1 MTCWSCGGPTRAD
14 DRCNSCGALQPA
26 PAGEDLF
33 AALGVPRR
41 FTQDAAEPERRFRE
55 RARAFHP
62 DRFARAPA
70 RERRI
75 ALERSARLN
84 EAHRTLV
91 PPRRRAGY
99 LLQLMAAGDEPPPYD
114 TRVPRDRPPPYGAA
128 GDKPPP
134 YDTRVSGDRP
144 PPYGAAGG
152 EPPTYDTRVSGDRP
166 PPNGAGEARAAGQ
179 TVTDPALL
187 EEQLAIRELIEAARA
202 AGDAAELARLAAG
215 LSSRLAAIGH
225 RLGEL
230 LAGDAP
236 SVEARRTASR
246 LLDEARLLERALE
259 LAQGGAEL
267 R

>member
-1 MTCWSCGGPTRAD
+1 VTCWSCGGPTRAD

-41 FTQDAAEPERRFRE
+41 FDQDAAELERRFRE

-84 EAHRTLV
+84 EAHRTVV
-91 PPRRRAGY
+91 PPRRRAVY
-99 LLQLMAAGDEPPPYD
+99 LLQLLAAGDEPPPYD
-114 TRVPRDRPPPYGAA
+114 TRVPRDRPPPY
-128 GDKPPP
+128 
-134 YDTRVSGDRP
+134 
-144 PPYGAAGG
+144 
-152 EPPTYDTRVSGDRP
+152 
-166 PPNGAGEARAAGQ
+166 GAGEARAAGQ

-187 EEQLAIRELIEAARA
+187 EEQLAIRERIEAARA
-202 AGDAAELARLAAG
+202 AGDAAELARLAGG
-215 LSSRLAAIGH
+215 LSSRLAAIDH

-236 SVEARRTASR
+236 AVEARRAASR

>member
-1 MTCWSCGGPTRAD
+1 M
-14 DRCNSCGALQPA
+14 
-26 PAGEDLF
+26 
-33 AALGVPRR
+33 
-41 FTQDAAEPERRFRE
+41 
-55 RARAFHP
+55 
-62 DRFARAPA
+62 
-70 RERRI
+70 
-75 ALERSARLN
+75 
-84 EAHRTLV
+84 

-99 LLQLMAAGDEPPPYD
+99 LLQLL
-114 TRVPRDRPPPYGAA
+114 AA

-134 YDTRVSGDRP
+134 HDTRVPEDGSP
-144 PPYGAAGG
+144 LH
-152 EPPTYDTRVSGDRP
+152 
-166 PPNGAGEARAAGQ
+166 GAGEARAAGK
-179 TVTDPALL
+179 TLTDPALL
-187 EEQLAIRELIEAARA
+187 EEQLAIRERIEAARA

>member
-1 MTCWSCGGPTRAD
+1 M
-14 DRCNSCGALQPA
+14 LEPA

-41 FTQDAAEPERRFRE
+41 FAQDAAELERRFRE

-144 PPYGAAGG
+144 PP
-152 EPPTYDTRVSGDRP
+152 
-166 PPNGAGEARAAGQ
+166 NGAGEARTAGQ
-179 TVTDPALL
+179 TLTDPELL
-187 EEQLAIRELIEAARA
+187 EEQLAIRERIEVARV
-202 AGDAAELARLAAG
+202 AGDAAELARLAAARATSISSRIASCSSSSAGSVTVCPAARASPAPWSGDPSSGTRVSWGGG
-215 LSSRLAAIGH
+215 LSPAA
-225 RLGEL
+225 R
-230 LAGDAP
+230 
-236 SVEARRTASR
+236 SCRR
-246 LLDEARLLERALE
+246 
-259 LAQGGAEL
+259 
-267 R
+267 

>member
-1 MTCWSCGGPTRAD
+1 M
-14 DRCNSCGALQPA
+14 LQPA

-41 FTQDAAEPERRFRE
+41 FAQDAAELERRFRE

-99 LLQLMAAGDEPPPYD
+99 LLQLLAAGDKPPPYD
-114 TRVPRDRPPPYGAA
+114 ARVPRVRPPPYGAA

-134 YDTRVSGDRP
+134 
-144 PPYGAAGG
+144 
-152 EPPTYDTRVSGDRP
+152 YDTRVSGDRP

-187 EEQLAIRELIEAARA
+187 EEQLAIRERIEAARA

-215 LSSRLAAIGH
+215 LSSRLAAIDH

>member
-1 MTCWSCGGPTRAD
+1 M
-14 DRCNSCGALQPA
+14 LQPA

-41 FTQDAAEPERRFRE
+41 FAQDAAELERRFRE

-144 PPYGAAGG
+144 PP
-152 EPPTYDTRVSGDRP
+152 
-166 PPNGAGEARAAGQ
+166 NGAGEARAAGQ

-187 EEQLAIRELIEAARA
+187 EEQLAIRERIEAAHA